1 MTKDLENATTVSS
14 KRGSRTGRYRRQ
26 SVAMVVAA
34 TLVCVT
40 TALLLALGALS
51 YASKSQ
57 EEWSLLRHALSVQA
71 AQLAVG
77 LALPVWNIDRSQI
90 DKIIEGLEDMPAIAA
105 VVVDAAGKRHA
116 SIRDSRGQLVPSDG
130 RIPPGE
136 LLSEERPI
144 TFSGERI
151 GTVRVFATPRYVR
164 QTLHAELLNI
174 VATILAIDI
183 LIILSVYYVL
193 WRTVVRPLVDIE
205 RYAAVVSAG
214 GGAAFQGPP
223 FTAEVESLRRSIEGM
238 VRLLDHRYDAL
249 QREVVRRA
257 EMEEAL
263 RRSELMAALGS
274 VVGAVAHEVRNPLF
288 AISAMLDAY
297 GDEMSHPDLEGFS
310 EELRRQ
316 VSRLTQLMRE
326 LLEFGRPVAIVLAPG
341 ALAGVI
347 AEAVAGRA
355 QSAREAGVTLHVAVD
370 EALPEIA
377 MDGSRIRQVL
387 ENLIDN
393 AIQHAPAVR
402 IVTVAA
408 LVSGQGESRWVECRI
423 EDDGP
428 GFHPSDLALVFEP
441 FFTRRERGTGLG
453 LAIVRRI
460 VEEHAGR
467 VEAGNRPEGGAVVTV
482 RLPVRVA
489 EAHTTGR
496 ATLR

>member
-1 MTKDLENATTVSS
+1 
-14 KRGSRTGRYRRQ
+14 
-26 SVAMVVAA
+26 MVVAA

-40 TALLLALGALS
+40 TALLVALGAVS

-57 EEWSLLRHALSVQA
+57 QEWSTLRHALSVQA
-71 AQLAVG
+71 TQLAVG
-77 LALPVWNIDRSQI
+77 LALPVWNIDRTQI
-90 DKIIEGLEDMPAIAA
+90 DKIIEGLDDMPAITA

-116 SIRDSRGQLVPSDG
+116 GVRDSHGRLVPSDG
-130 RIPPGE
+130 KVPPGE

-144 TFSGERI
+144 TFGGEQI

-164 QTLHAELLNI
+164 QRLHAELLNI
-174 VATILAIDI
+174 VTTILAIDI
-183 LIILSVYYVL
+183 LVILSVYYVL

-205 RYAAVVSAG
+205 RYAAAVSAG
-214 GGAAFQGPP
+214 GQAAFQGPP

-238 VRLLDHRYDAL
+238 VRLLDHRYDEL

-257 EMEEAL
+257 EVEEAL
-263 RRSELMAALGS
+263 RRSELMAVLGS

-297 GDEMSHPDLEGFS
+297 GDEMRHPDLEGFS
-310 EELRRQ
+310 DELRRQ
-316 VSRLTQLMRE
+316 VSRLTHLMRE
-326 LLEFGRPVAIVLAPG
+326 LLEFGRPVPVVLAPG
-341 ALAGVI
+341 ALTDVI

-355 QSAREAGVTLHVAVD
+355 RTAREAGVTLHVAVD
-370 EALPEIA
+370 EMLPEIA
-377 MDGSRIRQVL
+377 MDASRMRQVL

-402 IVTVAA
+402 NVTIAA
-408 LVSGQGESRWVECRI
+408 MESSQSGSRWVECRI
-423 EDDGP
+423 EDDGR
-428 GFHPSDLALVFEP
+428 GFQPPDLPHVFEP

-460 VEEHAGR
+460 VGEHAGR

-482 RLPVRVA
+482 RLPVRGA
-489 EAHTTGR
+489 EVHPAGR